1 MHGNSRAQK
10 VILEHRIPK
19 VGGNRVGKEKELVT
33 CEARGHIGHEAHEAQ
48 EHVWYEVREAGE
60 HVGHEIRRAR
70 EHVGRETRTARGPR
84 ARRARGTGAHRVR
97 DHLRHVRHGSMC
109 GLFRL
114 SKII

>member
-70 EHVGRETRTARGPR
+70 EHVGRETRR
-84 ARRARGTGAHRVR
+84 AGE
-97 DHLRHVRHGSMC
+97 HVRHEAREHEAPEHIGYET
-109 GLFRL
+109 
-114 SKII
+114 I